1 MGTLCLLCV
10 AKEVFDLTLQH
21 QQQQQQQQQQH
32 ATVAQLLRGKREKED
47 EEEPLEDEAEFVLVD
62 LQAMI
67 KRASG
72 LYGLQSVL
80 AYFFSMNLK

>member
-21 QQQQQQQQQQH
+21 QQQQQQQH

-47 EEEPLEDEAEFVLVD
+47 EEEPLEDEAEFVLLVD

-72 LYGLQSVL
+72 LYGLQSDL

>member
-21 QQQQQQQQQQH
+21 QQQQQQQH

-47 EEEPLEDEAEFVLVD
+47 EEEPLEDEAEFVLLVD